1 MPPALID
8 IRNTDDIRD
17 VVHQSVQT
25 LVEGNLVVFPTETL
39 YGVAASALSA
49 SAVDKLCQLKS
60 RKEGQPLA
68 LAVKSADEAWDYVPH
83 AGALGRRLARRC
95 WPGPVTL
102 VMDNQHPDSLLHRL
116 PENVLQAVSPQG
128 TLGLRVPAH
137 RLIMDVLDLLTGPL
151 VLTSANR
158 TTQSE
163 SMTAAAVIESLGDDV
178 QLVLDDGRCHYSQSS
193 SVVRVDNNELRMLR
207 EGVVSCS
214 TMDRLS
220 SFIAVI
226 VCTGNTCRSP
236 MAEVLLKKRF
246 AEKIGCP
253 FDELED
259 RGILVL
265 SAGIAAGQGMPASS
279 EAVEVMKNRGLEL
292 MDHGS
297 QRVTD
302 RLVRDADVI
311 FTMTRAHQ
319 AALIHHWPTAKD
331 RCFTLS
337 LDGLDVSDPIGGP
350 MQLYE
355 RCAEQIDTYLAE
367 RIEQLDAQDYRPPN
381 CLPPDP
387 PQ

>member
-8 IRNTDDIRD
+8 IRNADDIRD

-39 YGVAASALSA
+39 YGVAASALNA
-49 SAVDKLCQLKS
+49 DAVDKLCQLKS
-60 RKEGQPLA
+60 RKPGQPLT

-83 AGALGRRLARRC
+83 AGSLGRRLARRC

-102 VMDNQHPDSLLHRL
+102 VMDNQHPDSLLNRL
-116 PENVLQAVSPQG
+116 PENVQQAVAPQG
-128 TLGLRVPAH
+128 TMGLRVPAH

-151 VLTSANR
+151 ILTSANR
-158 TTQSE
+158 AGEKEPMTTGE
-163 SMTAAAVIESLGDDV
+163 VVETLGDDV
-178 QLVLDDGRCHYSQSS
+178 QLVLDDGRCHYSQPS
-193 SVVRVDNNELRMLR
+193 SVVLVEDNRLKMTR

-265 SAGIAAGQGMPASS
+265 SAGIAAGQGMPASA
-279 EAVEVMKNRGLEL
+279 EAVEVMKSRNLEL
-292 MDHGS
+292 RDHGS

-302 RLVRDADVI
+302 RLIRDADVI

-319 AALIHHWPTAKD
+319 SALVQHWPSAKE
-331 RCFTLS
+331 RCYTLS
-337 LDGLDVSDPIGGP
+337 PDGLDVSDPIGGP
-350 MQLYE
+350 MELYE
-355 RCAEQIDTYLAE
+355 RCAEQIDNYLAE
-367 RIEQLDAQDYRPPN
+367 RVGQLDPQDYRPPN
-381 CLPPDP
+381 CESSERPT
-387 PQ
+387 